1 MHCTFISTLWTEF
14 PITVIKWQ
22 FKSSQWA
29 FLLHI
34 SNESCV
40 FAFRR
45 AGKNWDLS
53 AALNDY
59 EELRQ
64 VHTANLPQVFNE
76 GRYYKQPEAR
86 DTPTHV
92 SKIDRLCAQKQ
103 EDSTQGNHNIDL
115 SLTVFHS
122 SISSQLRPSL
132 LCLPEKRLSRGISH
146 ASSAIVSLA
155 RLQVASECTSEQF
168 PIEMPIYT
176 FQLPDLSVYS
186 EDFRSFIE
194 RDLIEQST
202 MMALEQAGECCEMSA
217 DCICINSSKKL
228 KHHSSAA
235 LRNTYESQPCR
246 HDCMV
251 RLRKSRSEQHL
262 EKRLRC
268 LLSSVPFPKGFFLPR
283 RLFELKT

>member
-1 MHCTFISTLWTEF
+1 MC
-14 PITVIKWQ
+14 P
-22 FKSSQWA
+22 
-29 FLLHI
+29 
-34 SNESCV
+34 
-40 FAFRR
+40 

-92 SKIDRLCAQKQ
+92 SKIDRPCAQKQ
-103 EDSTQGNHNIDL
+103 EDNAQGMSAALDVTPAL
-115 SLTVFHS
+115 PSPFRS
-122 SISSQLRPSL
+122 SAPSAFPVYP
-132 LCLPEKRLSRGISH
+132 PEKRLSRGISH

-155 RLQVASECTSEQF
+155 RLQVANECTSEQF
-168 PIEMPIYT
+168 PLEMPIYT

-202 MMALEQAGECCEMSA
+202 MMALEQAGVYYRISYKYQRYSIFPTADEILCVTESRECH
-217 DCICINSSKKL
+217 CIL
-228 KHHSSAA
+228 Y
-235 LRNTYESQPCR
+235 LEYRE
-246 HDCMV
+246 
-251 RLRKSRSEQHL
+251 LQH
-262 EKRLRC
+262 E
-268 LLSSVPFPKGFFLPR
+268 
-283 RLFELKT
+283 

>member
-1 MHCTFISTLWTEF
+1 MLIYLNIYNHC
-14 PITVIKWQ
+14 
-22 FKSSQWA
+22 
-29 FLLHI
+29 LLP
-34 SNESCV
+34 
-40 FAFRR
+40 

-76 GRYYKQPEAR
+76 GRYYKQPETR

-92 SKIDRLCAQKQ
+92 SKIDRPCAQKQ
-103 EDSTQGNHNIDL
+103 EDNAQGNRL
-115 SLTVFHS
+115 SFIPSTSKLTFIFHS
-122 SISSQLRPSL
+122 CCLFNSSSFHP
-132 LCLPEKRLSRGISH
+132 PEKRLSRGISH

-168 PIEMPIYT
+168 PLEMPIYT

-202 MMALEQAGECCEMSA
+202 MMALEQAGKEHRPHMM
-217 DCICINSSKKL
+217 
-228 KHHSSAA
+228 HP
-235 LRNTYESQPCR
+235 QCR
-246 HDCMV
+246 
-251 RLRKSRSEQHL
+251 
-262 EKRLRC
+262 
-268 LLSSVPFPKGFFLPR
+268 
-283 RLFELKT
+283 

>member
-1 MHCTFISTLWTEF
+1 MNNRSDRCLCH
-14 PITVIKWQ
+14 
-22 FKSSQWA
+22 
-29 FLLHI
+29 
-34 SNESCV
+34 
-40 FAFRR
+40 
-45 AGKNWDLS
+45 AGKNWDLG

-92 SKIDRLCAQKQ
+92 SRVERPCAQKQ
-103 EDSTQGNHNIDL
+103 EDNAQGSRATATQFYHHQSPVPFVLGCFPLI
-115 SLTVFHS
+115 HS
-122 SISSQLRPSL
+122 IIPFSAL
-132 LCLPEKRLSRGISH
+132 EKRLSRGISH

-168 PIEMPIYT
+168 PLEMPIYT

-202 MMALEQAGECCEMSA
+202 MMALEQAGEYRWNVTHSFIEFSYYWYE
-217 DCICINSSKKL
+217 ICNIICVVYSDYTEIQKAHKAA
-228 KHHSSAA
+228 AA
-235 LRNTYESQPCR
+235 LPLKVSKGHGEVEHETEGET
-246 HDCMV
+246 
-251 RLRKSRSEQHL
+251 EQIRPARQQQL
-262 EKRLRC
+262 IQT
-268 LLSSVPFPKGFFLPR
+268 SWM
-283 RLFELKT
+283 